1 MNNNILIASELIY
14 VSSSV
19 DDIIIQSANDTIM
32 STAGSFTVN
41 IGPQGSKDPINT
53 YRLNSPNIELGYQSD
68 PTLTLEAVPKSD
80 QLISVLQQMLDIM
93 SDITNNPDEKEAI
106 TGEINLLSSQL
117 SKIKS
122 TITKTY

>member
-1 MNNNILIASELIY
+1 MDNNILISSELVYI
-14 VSSSV
+14 SSSINDV
-19 DDIIIQSANDTIM
+19 IIQSAKNTNM

-41 IGPQGSKDPINT
+41 VGPQGSKNPINI

-68 PTLTLEAVPKSD
+68 PSLTLEAIPKSD
-80 QLISVLQQMLDIM
+80 QLISVLQQMLSIM
-93 SDITNNPDEKEAI
+93 NDITNNPDEKEAI

-117 SKIKS
+117 NKIKS